1 MRQDLL
7 IVANLIEE
15 GSRVLDLG
23 CGHGELLAHLKT
35 TKNINGYGIE
45 IDPVGITA
53 CIKSGVNVIEQN
65 LDEGL
70 ENFCSD
76 SFDTV
81 IMTETLQS
89 VQRPDLLLD
98 EMLRIGKQ
106 CIITYP
112 NFGHWRLRWYLALVG
127 KMPKTRYLPHS
138 WYDTP
143 NIHLCTFA
151 DFENLCREK
160 NLNIKQRFVSDR
172 KYENR
177 SLINQFPNLF
187 GTYAFYC
194 IGRKSAV
201 PAKST

>member
-1 MRQDLL
+1 MTLRSDFQIIADL
-7 IVANLIEE
+7 IPRD
-15 GSRVLDLG
+15 SRILDLG
-23 CGHGELLAHLKT
+23 CGHGELLAHLKAS
-35 TKNINGYGIE
+35 KNVNGYGIE
-45 IDPVGITA
+45 IDPIGIMS

-70 ENFCSD
+70 QNFQSN

-81 IMTETLQS
+81 VMTDTLQS
-89 VQRPDLLLD
+89 VKRPDLLLE

-112 NFGHWRLRWYLALVG
+112 NFGHWRLRTYLVMRG
-127 KMPKTRYLPHS
+127 KMPIAPYLPYS

-151 DFENLCREK
+151 DFENLCSE
-160 NLNIKQRFVSDR
+160 LTFSIKERFVTDSNYR
-172 KYENR
+172 NR
-177 SLINQFPNLF
+177 FLINRMPNLF

-194 IGRKSAV
+194 LGK
-201 PAKST
+201 PCE